1 MRSGFRQFYF
11 WKSWI
16 SEHPNVYVHCT
27 LYVQRKYFIRSAVL
41 STMSGQRGM
50 IQSSGKV
57 STLLSR
63 RFWQTNLLPQL
74 VKSFFLS
81 YELLKRS
88 FFPLQTPMCATRS
101 ISISLTSDHRVNPSL
116 ILIRIIVTSRTA
128 HQFILQNLCYIM
140 CSNTRTCYPLKL
152 VITTW
157 NKKTCEYNESHSHT
171 LHTGSRCTKGQLK
184 CTMCREKW
192 RVTNRQETQWSA
204 GCQCRRHCGLFFLLR

>member
-1 MRSGFRQFYF
+1 
-11 WKSWI
+11 
-16 SEHPNVYVHCT
+16 
-27 LYVQRKYFIRSAVL
+27 
-41 STMSGQRGM
+41 MSGRRGM

-57 STLLSR
+57 LTLLSR

-157 NKKTCEYNESHSHT
+157 NKKHSNVLNHT
-171 LHTGSRCTKGQLK
+171 RILYTREVDARKDNWSVRCVVKNDV
-184 CTMCREKW
+184 W
-192 RVTNRQETQWSA
+192 RTD
-204 GCQCRRHCGLFFLLR
+204 

>member
-1 MRSGFRQFYF
+1 
-11 WKSWI
+11 
-16 SEHPNVYVHCT
+16 
-27 LYVQRKYFIRSAVL
+27 
-41 STMSGQRGM
+41 MSGQRGM

-101 ISISLTSDHRVNPSL
+101 ISISLTSDHRVDPSL
-116 ILIRIIVTSRTA
+116 ILIQIIVTSRTA

-157 NKKTCEYNESHSHT
+157 NKKHSNVWFCAKSPLLKHVKNIFT
-171 LHTGSRCTKGQLK
+171 LSLKSSRPIHAATKFVYPYL
-184 CTMCREKW
+184 
-192 RVTNRQETQWSA
+192 TNLTNW
-204 GCQCRRHCGLFFLLR
+204 GKTTRHFIF

>member
-1 MRSGFRQFYF
+1 
-11 WKSWI
+11 
-16 SEHPNVYVHCT
+16 
-27 LYVQRKYFIRSAVL
+27 
-41 STMSGQRGM
+41 MSGRRGM

-101 ISISLTSDHRVNPSL
+101 ISISLTSDHRVDPSL
-116 ILIRIIVTSRTA
+116 ILIQIIVTSRTA

-157 NKKTCEYNESHSHT
+157 NKKNIRIYWITLAYFTHGKWMHERTIEVYDVSWKMTCDEQARNTVKCWLPMQTT
-171 LHTGSRCTKGQLK
+171 LWLVLPS
-184 CTMCREKW
+184 
-192 RVTNRQETQWSA
+192 
-204 GCQCRRHCGLFFLLR
+204 

>member
-1 MRSGFRQFYF
+1 M
-11 WKSWI
+11 
-16 SEHPNVYVHCT
+16 
-27 LYVQRKYFIRSAVL
+27 L

-101 ISISLTSDHRVNPSL
+101 ISVSLTSDHRVDPSL
-116 ILIRIIVTSRTA
+116 ILIQIIVTSRTA
-128 HQFILQNLCYIM
+128 HQFILQNLC
-140 CSNTRTCYPLKL
+140 SPPPGWAVKKRRRLSWRTR
-152 VITTW
+152 
-157 NKKTCEYNESHSHT
+157 
-171 LHTGSRCTKGQLK
+171 R
-184 CTMCREKW
+184 
-192 RVTNRQETQWSA
+192 A
-204 GCQCRRHCGLFFLLR
+204 QCRAIDITHVDRMPVIQLISLYPHYACLVLLPGE